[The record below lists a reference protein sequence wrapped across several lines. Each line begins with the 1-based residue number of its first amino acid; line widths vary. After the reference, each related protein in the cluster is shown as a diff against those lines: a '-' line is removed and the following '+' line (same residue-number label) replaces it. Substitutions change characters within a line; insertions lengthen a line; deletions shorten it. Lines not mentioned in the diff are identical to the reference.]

1 MHKWIIFL
9 MSKYGYLGVFFL
21 ILMEN
26 IFPPIPSEVILLLG
40 GFMTTYTGLNMGLMI
55 LFASFAS
62 LLGAIILYM
71 VGFILNKDKL
81 KKLVGGRVG
90 KILHFK
96 ESDIDASC
104 KSFDRKGS
112 KSVFISRF
120 IPIVRSLIS
129 IPAGVCKMNFGKFLI
144 LTFLG
149 SLGWNTILIYLGSIF
164 GSNYPVIL
172 FYLSKYKKIV
182 IVIIV
187 LYFVVWFYKRK
198 VKKIS

>member
-1 MHKWIIFL
+1 MHKLIVFW
-9 MSKYGYLGVFFL
+9 MTNYGYLGVFFL
-21 ILMEN
+21 ILVEN

-55 LFASFAS
+55 LFATLAS
-62 LLGAIILYM
+62 LFGAIILYY

-81 KKLVGGRVG
+81 KKIARGKVG

-96 ESDIDASC
+96 ESDIELTCQKFS
-104 KSFDRKGS
+104 KGGT

-129 IPAGVCKMNFGKFLI
+129 IPAGVCKMNLGKFLV

-149 SLGWNTILIYLGSIF
+149 SLGWNTILIYLGNIF
-164 GSNYPVIL
+164 GSNYHIIL
-172 FYLSKYKKIV
+172 FYLGKYKKIV
-182 IVIIV
+182 IVMII
-187 LYFVVWFYKRK
+187 LYFVVWIYKK
-198 VKKIS
+198 FEKSKG